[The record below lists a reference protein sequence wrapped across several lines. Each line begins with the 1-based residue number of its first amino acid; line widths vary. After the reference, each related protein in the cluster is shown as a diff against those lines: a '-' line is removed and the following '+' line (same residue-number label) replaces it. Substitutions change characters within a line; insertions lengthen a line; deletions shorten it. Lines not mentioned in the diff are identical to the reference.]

1 MFLQYQIAN
10 HLIDISRNEI
20 IRDKLS
26 ANELIHKLPPKT
38 ILVLTELAKYQGQV
52 LSHDQLMNAVWENTY
67 VSANSLQRCIGQ
79 LRKALAD
86 DSKQQRVIKTHAK
99 QGYSLELT
107 VVFIQR
113 SEEALTPRHFE
124 NEPSTELS
132 NTELAS
138 TQSAT
143 DESVSANNGAVLT
156 PERKKAQKR
165 VNRSVLSVAII
176 AVFIGIISYLFPPDR
191 DFNFNTLTP
200 VTTSDNQ
207 ERSASYSPDEKFIL
221 YHRYDGLCNNK
232 IWAKE
237 LATGNESKLTTT
249 YGFYS
254 DHSFNK
260 EGDTLAFMAKV
271 ECSAVKKQQSCW
283 NLMTLD
289 FEQALKSPQK
299 PQLKASCEQGILAQ
313 PTWLN
318 NGNIAAL
325 NKQNDR
331 WQIVKFMPDAP
342 SFVGLYTPQNKNYY
356 HLVYARKIDKLI
368 AIAINLDNEHVIDI
382 ISLEGELIS
391 SHPIVRPQSLS
402 PYQMIEPTL
411 DTQQA
416 QLLFSTGKRLFSL
429 SYDGRVEQV
438 STLNHHNLANFKMSN
453 NGENIVTVQGV
464 VDTDIAS
471 VNLETL
477 KQNEKTDSNTA
488 QGLNFNQVH
497 QPYPSIARSIAED
510 YDAQFQPKGDL
521 IAFISTRSGT
531 SQIWLQHKD
540 KLTQLTNFPI
550 DTLISNFNWNP
561 SGDSIVLTANA
572 QLMTVKLDKTLE
584 VMPLNF
590 AALKIYQWHDNDDIL
605 MSISQTGTPHLV
617 KYNVGSHKITTLL
630 KGEIKWAS
638 QVGQNQLLYLDIEN
652 ILWIKTGD
660 NVEQVKALKDQIGSH
675 RFIVKNN
682 KVYGINN
689 KKQLWSF
696 SPGDNQ
702 VTILGRVDMYTAFI
716 SDIKA
721 SQLLLTQTI
730 AAKKDVVILSNTN
743 L

>member
-1 MFLQYQIAN
+1 
-10 HLIDISRNEI
+10 
-20 IRDKLS
+20 
-26 ANELIHKLPPKT
+26 
-38 ILVLTELAKYQGQV
+38 
-52 LSHDQLMNAVWENTY
+52 
-67 VSANSLQRCIGQ
+67 LQRCIGQ

-99 QGYSLELT
+99 QGYSLELP

-113 SEEALTPRHFE
+113 SEEALTPRQFE
-124 NEPSTELS
+124 NEPSTEPLS
-132 NTELAS
+132 TPS
-138 TQSAT
+138 TI
-143 DESVSANNGAVLT
+143 DEVVPRDSGAVLI
-156 PERKKAQKR
+156 PDRKKTDKR
-165 VNRSVLSVAII
+165 VRHSMWII
-176 AVFIGIISYLFPPDR
+176 AIVAVLISLVLYLSPADR
-191 DFNFNTLTP
+191 HFNFNTLTP

-299 PQLKASCEQGILAQ
+299 PQLKASCDQGELSN
-313 PTWLN
+313 PVWLN

-429 SYDGRVEQV
+429 SYDGRVKQV

-471 VNLETL
+471 VNLATL
-477 KQNEKTDSNTA
+477 KQNEKTVSNTE
-488 QGLNFNQVH
+488 QGLGFNQVH
-497 QPYPSIARSIAED
+497 QPYPSLARSIAED
-510 YDAQFQPKGDL
+510 YDAQYQPKGEL

-540 KLTQLTNFPI
+540 KLTQLTDFPI
-550 DTLISNFNWNP
+550 DTLISSFNWNP
-561 SGDSIVLTANA
+561 SGDSIILTANA
-572 QLMTVKLDKTLE
+572 QLMTIKLDKTLE
-584 VMPLNF
+584 VMPLNV
-590 AALKIYQWHDNDDIL
+590 AALKVYQWHDNDDIL
-605 MSISQTGTPHLV
+605 MSIRQTGTPHLV
-617 KYNVGSHKITTLL
+617 KYNVRSYKVTTLL
-630 KGEIKWAS
+630 KGEIKWAN
-638 QVGQNQLLYLDIEN
+638 QIGPNQLLYLDIKN
-652 ILWIKTGD
+652 IIWMKTGD
-660 NVEQVKALKDQIGSH
+660 DIEQVKALKDQIGNH
-675 RFIVKNN
+675 RFIVNNN
-682 KVYGINN
+682 KAYSINDN
-689 KKQLWSF
+689 KQLWSF
-696 SPGDNQ
+696 SPGGNQ
-702 VTILGRVDMYTAFI
+702 VTILGRVDKYTAFI

-730 AAKKDVVILSNTN
+730 AAKKDVVILSNN
-743 L
+743 KNDEH